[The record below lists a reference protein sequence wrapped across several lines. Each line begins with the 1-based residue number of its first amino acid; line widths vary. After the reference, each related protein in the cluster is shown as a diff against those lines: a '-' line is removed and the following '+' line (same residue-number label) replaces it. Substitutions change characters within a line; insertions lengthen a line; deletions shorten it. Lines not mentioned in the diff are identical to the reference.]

1 MCSPSHEVRGPGQSL
16 GHTGPG
22 GTQIQGSPSWC
33 TTDCSA
39 GSRAWIAQCVL
50 EQFFG
55 QLIWSNF
62 GQLDSVKI
70 SANWIWSDSVN

>member
-39 GSRAWIAQCVL
+39 GSRAWIAQCV
-50 EQFFG
+50 FG
-55 QLIWSNF
+55 QLNLVNQTWSKF
-62 GQLDSVKI
+62 GRVDS
-70 SANWIWSDSVN
+70 ARFGELGSV